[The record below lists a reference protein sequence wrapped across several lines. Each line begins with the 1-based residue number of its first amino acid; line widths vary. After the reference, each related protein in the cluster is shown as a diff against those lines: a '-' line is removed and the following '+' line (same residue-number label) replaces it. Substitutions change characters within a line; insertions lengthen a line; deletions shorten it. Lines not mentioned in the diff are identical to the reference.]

1 MECDRPKRDW
11 LKATS
16 APTLLCDDVT
26 KLNEPSIYNYID
38 DTQTVIPPRFLC
50 YTFGYSCKDLSTLN
64 NSSSSWKDSCLTDG
78 KGSTGKT
85 WRGNMDMVKQT
96 RPLWLLMENVVAAR
110 KGKHF
115 ERLNEDLTNEGYLCM
130 DVELNAQESGLPQD
144 RQRAY
149 FSAIDMGIASSST
162 DPFQFSALVD
172 EMKLPDCL
180 PLERFLL
187 PRGHPYLEKIMES
200 RQQAAEKKMQRVV
213 MKRPASGKLKK
224 RSGKKWV
231 RDHWHVRRTL
241 DMLAPAAM
249 CPPHLEQIAHQN
261 DMSSREADIMRIM
274 FDQQSGAVTSRGGQP
289 CRELKHSAPRVVK
302 MLKKQSKGQAS
313 RGRRRSGATSCLLP
327 ASRLLLL
334 PPYVEAPRFM
344 TGLEALSIQ
353 GIERIH
359 MQMYNGKDSLYMSLA
374 GNAFSGGSY
383 ALMFLATLASVTLT
397 AEVLQDL

>member
-1 MECDRPKRDW
+1 
-11 LKATS
+11 
-16 APTLLCDDVT
+16 
-26 KLNEPSIYNYID
+26 
-38 DTQTVIPPRFLC
+38 
-50 YTFGYSCKDLSTLN
+50 
-64 NSSSSWKDSCLTDG
+64 
-78 KGSTGKT
+78 
-85 WRGNMDMVKQT
+85 
-96 RPLWLLMENVVAAR
+96 
-110 KGKHF
+110 
-115 ERLNEDLTNEGYLCM
+115 M
-130 DVELNAQESGLPQD
+130 DVELSAQESGLPQD

-149 FSAIDMGIASSST
+149 FSAIDVDIAST

-187 PRGHPYLEKIMES
+187 PAGHPYLVKITDS
-200 RQQAAEKKMQRVV
+200 RQQAADKKMQRVV

-274 FDQQSGAVTSRGGQP
+274 FDQQSGAVTSHGGQP

-302 MLKKQSKGQAS
+302 TTNSKARAS

-327 ASRLLLL
+327 SSRLLVL
-334 PPYVEAPRFM
+334 PPYVEAPRLM

-359 MQMYNGKDSLYMSLA
+359 LQMYGGRDSLYMSLA

-397 AEVLQDL
+397 AEVLQHL